1 MSVGMG
7 NSSSVRWGPL
17 PSVMLGRMQPRGM
30 NWVGVDIGVHIGNR
44 TWDMVPPE
52 VEGGEVGNCPLRNP
66 EFRSLVTDY
75 SSLLCV

>member
-7 NSSSVRWGPL
+7 NPSSVRWGPL

-30 NWVGVDIGVHIGNR
+30 NWVGVDIGVHMGNW

-52 VEGGEVGNCPLRNP
+52 VEGVRWGTVHSETQSLEV
-66 EFRSLVTDY
+66 
-75 SSLLCV
+75 